1 MTNKEIILY
10 FIMLPM
16 AQNYVEKYDA
26 TNKPKYTKKNYEESK
41 IYTHGL

>member
-26 TNKPKYTKKNYEESK
+26 SNKQKHTKKNCEEPK